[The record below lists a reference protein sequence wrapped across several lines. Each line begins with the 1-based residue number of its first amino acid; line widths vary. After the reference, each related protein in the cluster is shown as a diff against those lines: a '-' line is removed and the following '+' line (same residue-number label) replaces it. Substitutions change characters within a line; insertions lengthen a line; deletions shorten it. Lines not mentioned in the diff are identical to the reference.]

1 MAINIGRTGTSGRF
15 IGGGAGVYRS
25 TQMKFYVDPFKYA
38 CWTGESD
45 SSMVDLSG
53 WGNDVTVVNGAT
65 TRTNGWW
72 SFDGTDD
79 FAKRALDSDFS
90 FGTSTDFTIQMWY
103 SNQGGTGYDF
113 GLIQQGPFSGG
124 KGATVDGWNLWYDTS
139 NNKMFLKM
147 GASSLHSDDT
157 DTTGTTWNGGQWI
170 NIAVV
175 ADRSSN
181 TKFYKNGIL
190 SSTYNSS
197 STSYSATATSSQFI
211 IGGTQTTV
219 ASSTAVSNDFNG
231 YMGQI
236 QIYAEA
242 LSHDEIRQNFNAN
255 RGIYGV

>member
-1 MAINIGRTGTSGRF
+1 
-15 IGGGAGVYRS
+15 
-25 TQMKFYVDPFKYA
+25 
-38 CWTGESD
+38 
-45 SSMVDLSG
+45 
-53 WGNDVTVVNGAT
+53 
-65 TRTNGWW
+65 
-72 SFDGTDD
+72 
-79 FAKRALDSDFS
+79 
-90 FGTSTDFTIQMWY
+90 
-103 SNQGGTGYDF
+103 
-113 GLIQQGPFSGG
+113 
-124 KGATVDGWNLWYDTS
+124 
-139 NNKMFLKM
+139 MFLKM

-197 STSYSATATSSQFI
+197 STGYSATATSSQFI